1 MKPRDFIYNFTNI
14 LFKEIVTGTILI
26 ENWEEADFD
35 YRYVEFPDIFLRMK
49 DCGLDTANS
58 DADILQMLK
67 NSKNT
72 AIKNFN
78 KTMRNNFIE
87 EFERHRL
94 NTAVFDELLS
104 TNILRDDTI
113 NMDSLSSFRRFEEK
127 TFPKKPK
134 KGVQL

>member
-1 MKPRDFIYNFTNI
+1 MEARDFIYNFTNI
-14 LFKEIVTGTILI
+14 LFKEIVTWTILI

-58 DADILQMLK
+58 DADILKMLE

-72 AIKNFN
+72 VIKNFN
-78 KTMRNNFIE
+78 KTMRDNFIE
-87 EFERHRL
+87 EFKRHGS

-104 TNILRDDTI
+104 ADILRDDTI
-113 NMDSLSSFRRFEEK
+113 NVNSLSSFRRFEER
-127 TFPKKPK
+127 TFTKKPEN
-134 KGVQL
+134 GV